1 MRALASLLLVGLC
14 ALALAA
20 SSAGA
25 SPPPGRWLAW
35 NGRAR
40 TASLLLVAGYNGA
53 NNGLNFDGYGRGRL
67 LVRIPVGWRVTV
79 TCRNAASVRH
89 SCAIVRGPQTVVPAF
104 RGASTPAPLLGLSSG
119 KTARFTFTASRPGTY
134 RIACLVPGHEDAR
147 MWDVL
152 DVGGAKRPSIS
163 VRTGF

>member
-89 SCAIVRGPQTVVPAF
+89 SCAIVRDRKSVV
-104 RGASTPAPLLGLSSG
+104 
-119 KTARFTFTASRPGTY
+119 
-134 RIACLVPGHEDAR
+134 
-147 MWDVL
+147 
-152 DVGGAKRPSIS
+152 
-163 VRTGF
+163 